1 MPPQILY
8 FDLGNVL
15 VHFSHERQCRQ
26 IAEVAGVPVDQV
38 RQILYVGTLGN
49 DCESGRVT
57 TREAYDRLCRELGVW
72 PDFEALLAASND
84 IFWLNTPIVPLVAR
98 LTAAGHRLGLLSNT
112 SAAHWQFISDG
123 RFGGLVPALFDPL
136 VLSYEVGVMKPGT
149 EIFRAAAAAAGVE
162 PRDIFYVD
170 DILEHVTSAREV
182 GFDAV
187 QYVGTPQ
194 LAAELR
200 QRGVAFDY

>member
-1 MPPQILY
+1 MSPKILY

-26 IAEVAGVPVDQV
+26 IAAVAGVPIDQV
-38 RQILYVGTLGN
+38 RQVLYEGTLGH
-49 DCESGRVT
+49 DSECGRVT
-57 TREAYDRLCRELGVW
+57 PRGAYDRLCGELGVR
-72 PDFEALLAASND
+72 PDFDALLAANND
-84 IFWLNTPIVPLVAR
+84 IFWLNTSIVPLLAR

-112 SAAHWQFISDG
+112 SAAHWECISGG
-123 RFGGLVPALFDPL
+123 RYGGLLPTLFEPL
-136 VLSYEVGVMKPGT
+136 VLSYKVGAMKPDPA
-149 EIFRAAAAAAGVE
+149 IFHAAAKAAGVA

-170 DILEHVTSAREV
+170 DILGHVTSAREV

-194 LAAELR
+194 LAADLR